1 MMELLFLT
9 GMSGAGKS
17 AAVRYLEDCGYF
29 CMDNVPPYVLPDLV
43 KSFFRGRNGEGF
55 STPKL
60 AFVVDIRSQ
69 EYLDGFDEALALID
83 EEVGCPYKVIFLEA
97 SDPVLIS
104 RYQQTR
110 RKHPLAG
117 KKGSLTMALSEER
130 KMLEDIRAIAT
141 VVVDT
146 SLLTD
151 AELCKAI
158 GEIIKDEDN
167 QSILVVVESF
177 GFKYG
182 LPVDCD
188 YVFDARFLPNP
199 FYLPQLRNYTGKD
212 EQIARYLE
220 DFTETGEFN
229 YMISELLSFVIPFYE
244 KEGKGSVHIGIGCT
258 GGRHRSV
265 YCAET
270 VARKLRENGIKCI
283 ITHRDIDK
291 EPHRYTKK
299 AEED

>member
-1 MMELLFLT
+1 MELLFLT

-97 SDPVLIS
+97 SDQVLIS

-110 RKHPLAG
+110 RKHPLAT
-117 KKGSLTMALSEER
+117 KKGSLTQALSEER
-130 KMLEDIRAIAT
+130 KMLENIREIAT

-146 SLLTD
+146 SFMTD
-151 AELCKAI
+151 NELCNAI
-158 GEIIKDEDN
+158 GEIIKSADA

-188 YVFDARFLPNP
+188 YVFDVRFLPNP
-199 FYLPQLRNYTGKD
+199 FYFPQMRNLTGKD
-212 EQIARYLE
+212 EAIAKYLE
-220 DFTETGEFN
+220 GFSETAEFN
-229 YMISELLSFVIPFYE
+229 YMTSELLRFVIPYYE

-265 YCAET
+265 YCSETIAKMLAE
-270 VARKLRENGIKCI
+270 RGIKCI
-283 ITHRDIDK
+283 ISHRDIDK

>member
-1 MMELLFLT
+1 MEILFLT

-60 AFVVDIRSQ
+60 AFVVDVRSQ

-97 SDPVLIS
+97 SDPVLIN
-104 RYQQTR
+104 RYQQSR
-110 RKHPLAG
+110 RKHPLAT
-117 KKGSLTMALSEER
+117 KKGSLTQAIAAER
-130 KMLEDIRAIAT
+130 KMLENIREIAT
-141 VVVDT
+141 VVIDT

-151 AELCKAI
+151 SELCKAI
-158 GEIIKDEDN
+158 GEIIKNADR
-167 QSILVVVESF
+167 QSIFGIVESF

-188 YVFDARFLPNP
+188 YVFDVRFLPNP
-199 FYLPQLRNYTGKD
+199 FYLPQLRNFTGKD
-212 EQIARYLE
+212 EEIAKYLE
-220 DFTETGEFN
+220 GFRETDEFN
-229 YMISELLSFVIPFYE
+229 YMTSELLSFVIPFYD
-244 KEGKGSVHIGIGCT
+244 KEGKGSVHIGVGCT

-270 VARKLRENGIKCI
+270 IARKLRENGIQCI
-283 ITHRDIDK
+283 TTHRDVDK
-291 EPHRYTKK
+291 EPHRYSKK
-299 AEED
+299 ADEP

>member
-1 MMELLFLT
+1 MELLFLT

-69 EYLDGFDEALALID
+69 EYLDGFDEALALIH
-83 EEVGCPYKVIFLEA
+83 EEVGVPYKVIFLEA
-97 SDPVLIS
+97 SDQVLIS

-117 KKGSLTMALSEER
+117 KMGSLTKAIAAER
-130 KMLEDIRAIAT
+130 KMLENIRGIAT
-141 VVVDT
+141 VIVDT
-146 SLLTD
+146 SFLTD
-151 AELCKAI
+151 SELCKTI
-158 GEIIKDEDN
+158 GDIIKNQDS

-188 YVFDARFLPNP
+188 YVFDVRFLPNP
-199 FYLPQLRNYTGKD
+199 FYLPQLRNHTGKD
-212 EQIARYLE
+212 KEIAKYLE
-220 DFTETGEFN
+220 GFSETDEFN
-229 YMISELLSFVIPFYE
+229 YMTSELLTYVIPFYA
-244 KEGKGSVHIGIGCT
+244 KEGKGCVHIGIGCT

-270 VARKLRENGIKCI
+270 IARKMGENGIKCI

-299 AEED
+299 ADED

>member
-1 MMELLFLT
+1 MELLFLT

-97 SDPVLIS
+97 SDQVLIS

-110 RKHPLAG
+110 RKHPLAT
-117 KKGSLTMALSEER
+117 KKGSLTQALSEER
-130 KMLEDIRAIAT
+130 KMLENIREIAT

-146 SLLTD
+146 SFMTD
-151 AELCKAI
+151 TELCKAI
-158 GEIIKDEDN
+158 GEIIKSADN

-188 YVFDARFLPNP
+188 YVFDVRFLPNP
-199 FYLPQLRNYTGKD
+199 FYFPQMRNLTGKD
-212 EQIARYLE
+212 EAIETYLE
-220 DFTETGEFN
+220 GFPETAEFN
-229 YMISELLSFVIPFYE
+229 YMTSELLRFVIPFYE

-265 YCAET
+265 YCTETISKMLAE
-270 VARKLRENGIKCI
+270 RGIKCI
-283 ITHRDIDK
+283 VSHRDIDK

-299 AEED
+299 AEDD

>member
-1 MMELLFLT
+1 MELLFLT

-43 KSFFRGRNGEGF
+43 KSFYRGRSGEGF

-60 AFVVDIRSQ
+60 AFVVDVRSQ
-69 EYLDGFDEALALID
+69 EYLDGFDEALAEID
-83 EEVGCPYKVIFLEA
+83 KEVGCPYKVIFLEA
-97 SDPVLIS
+97 SDSVLIS

-110 RKHPLAG
+110 RKHPLAK
-117 KKGSLTMALSEER
+117 KKGSLTQALQEER
-130 KMLEDIRAIAT
+130 KMLTDIREVAT
-141 VVVDT
+141 IVIDT
-146 SLLTD
+146 SLMTD
-151 AELCKAI
+151 AELCKNI
-158 GEIIKDEDN
+158 GEIIDNEDK
-167 QSILVVVESF
+167 QSILVIVESF

-188 YVFDARFLPNP
+188 YIFDVRFLPNP
-199 FYLPQLRNYTGKD
+199 FYFPQLRNHTGKD
-212 EQIARYLE
+212 EEIANYLE
-220 DFTETGEFN
+220 GFSETAEFN
-229 YMISELLSFVIPFYE
+229 YMTSELLRYVIPYYE
-244 KEGKGSVHIGIGCT
+244 KEGKGSVHIGVGCT

-270 VARKLRENGIKCI
+270 IAARLGESGIKCI
-283 ITHRDIDK
+283 ISHRDIDK

-299 AEED
+299 ADET

>member
-1 MMELLFLT
+1 MELLFLT

-43 KSFFRGRNGEGF
+43 KSFFRGGNGEGF

-97 SDPVLIS
+97 SDQVLIS

-110 RKHPLAG
+110 RKHPLAT
-117 KKGSLTMALSEER
+117 KKGSLTQALSEER
-130 KMLEDIRAIAT
+130 KMLENIREIAT

-146 SLLTD
+146 SFMTD
-151 AELCKAI
+151 TELCKAI
-158 GEIIKDEDN
+158 GEIIKSADN

-188 YVFDARFLPNP
+188 YVFDVRFLPNP
-199 FYLPQLRNYTGKD
+199 FYFPQMRNLTGKD
-212 EQIARYLE
+212 EAIETYLE
-220 DFTETGEFN
+220 GFPETAEFN
-229 YMISELLSFVIPFYE
+229 YMTSELLRFVIPFYE

-265 YCAET
+265 YCTETISKMLAE
-270 VARKLRENGIKCI
+270 RGIKCI
-283 ITHRDIDK
+283 VSHRDIDK

-299 AEED
+299 AEDD

>member
-1 MMELLFLT
+1 MEILFLT

-60 AFVVDIRSQ
+60 AFVVDVRSQ

-104 RYQQTR
+104 RYQQSR
-110 RKHPLAG
+110 RKHPLAT
-117 KKGSLTMALSEER
+117 KKGSLTQAITAER
-130 KMLEDIRAIAT
+130 KMLENIREIAT
-141 VVVDT
+141 VVIDT
-146 SLLTD
+146 SLLSD
-151 AELCKAI
+151 SELCKAI
-158 GEIIKDEDN
+158 GEIIKNADR
-167 QSILVVVESF
+167 QSIFVIVESF

-188 YVFDARFLPNP
+188 YIFDVRFLPNP
-199 FYLPQLRNYTGKD
+199 FYLPQLRNLTGKD
-212 EQIARYLE
+212 AEIAKYLE
-220 DFTETGEFN
+220 GFRETDEFN
-229 YMISELLSFVIPFYE
+229 YMTSELLSFVIPFYD
-244 KEGKGSVHIGIGCT
+244 KEGKGSVHIGVGCT

-270 VARKLRENGIKCI
+270 IARKLRENGIQCI
-283 ITHRDIDK
+283 TTHRDVDK
-291 EPHRYTKK
+291 EPHRYSKK
-299 AEED
+299 ADEP

>member
-1 MMELLFLT
+1 MELLFLT

-43 KSFFRGRNGEGF
+43 KSFYRGRSGEGF

-69 EYLDGFDEALALID
+69 EYLDGFDEALAEID

-97 SDPVLIS
+97 SDSVLIS

-110 RKHPLAG
+110 RKHPLA
-117 KKGSLTMALSEER
+117 KKTGSLTEALAEER
-130 KMLEDIRAIAT
+130 SMLTDIREVAT
-141 VVVDT
+141 IVIDT
-146 SLLTD
+146 SLMSD
-151 AELCKAI
+151 AELCKNI
-158 GEIIKDEDN
+158 GEIIENEDE
-167 QSILVVVESF
+167 QSILVIVESF

-199 FYLPQLRNYTGKD
+199 FYVPELRNLTGKD
-212 EQIARYLE
+212 EGVGKFLE
-220 DFTETGEFN
+220 EFGETEKFYN
-229 YMISELLSFVIPFYE
+229 KVADLMSFAIHYYIQ
-244 KEGKGSVHIGIGCT
+244 EGKGSVHIGVGCT

-265 YCAET
+265 YCAEK
-270 VARKLRENGIKCI
+270 VAEKLEACGIKCI
-283 ITHRDIDK
+283 MTHRDIDK

-299 AEED
+299 ADET

>member
-1 MMELLFLT
+1 MEILFLT

-43 KSFFRGRNGEGF
+43 KSFLRGRNGEGF

-60 AFVVDIRSQ
+60 AFVVDVRSQ
-69 EYLDGFDEALALID
+69 EYLDGFDEALAQID

-97 SDPVLIS
+97 SDSVLIS

-110 RKHPLAG
+110 RKHPLAK
-117 KKGSLTMALSEER
+117 KKGSLTKAIQEER
-130 KMLEDIRAIAT
+130 DMLRDIREIAT
-141 VVVDT
+141 VVDT
-146 SLLTD
+146 SMMSD
-151 AELCKAI
+151 SDLCYAI
-158 GEIIKDEDN
+158 GEIIKSEED

-188 YVFDARFLPNP
+188 YIFDVRFLPNP
-199 FYLPQLRNYTGKD
+199 FYVPELRNFTGMD
-212 EQIARYLE
+212 EEIGKYLE
-220 DFTETGEFN
+220 GFKETEEFN
-229 YMISELLSFVIPFYE
+229 QKAADILAFAIPYYM
-244 KEGKGSVHIGIGCT
+244 KEGKGSVHIGVGCT

-265 YCAET
+265 YCTEMIAK
-270 VARKLRENGIKCI
+270 KLGESGIKCI
-283 ITHRDIDK
+283 TNHRDIEK

-299 AEED
+299 AEES

>member
-1 MMELLFLT
+1 MELLFLT

-43 KSFFRGRNGEGF
+43 KSFFKGRNGEGF

-83 EEVGCPYKVIFLEA
+83 EEVGCPYKVLFLEA

-110 RKHPLAG
+110 RKHPLAT
-117 KKGSLTMALSEER
+117 KKGSLTQALAEER
-130 KMLEDIRAIAT
+130 KMLENIRAIAT
-141 VVVDT
+141 VVIDT
-146 SLLTD
+146 SLLSDT
-151 AELCKAI
+151 ELYKAL
-158 GEIIKDEDN
+158 GEIIKSEDR
-167 QSILVVVESF
+167 QSILVVIESF

-188 YVFDARFLPNP
+188 YVFDVRFLPNP
-199 FYLPQLRNYTGKD
+199 FYLPQLRNFTGKD
-212 EQIARYLE
+212 KEIADYLE
-220 DFTETGEFN
+220 GFDETDDFI
-229 YMISELLSFVIPFYE
+229 YMTSELLRFVIPYYE

-265 YCAET
+265 YCTEMVAKKLAEG
-270 VARKLRENGIKCI
+270 GIQCV
-283 ITHRDIDK
+283 TNHRDVDK

-299 AEED
+299 ADDV

>member
-1 MMELLFLT
+1 MEILFVT

-69 EYLDGFDEALALID
+69 EYLDGFDEALALIT

-97 SDPVLIS
+97 SDQVLIS

-110 RKHPLAG
+110 RKHPLAT
-117 KKGSLTMALSEER
+117 KKGSLTQALSEER
-130 KMLEDIRAIAT
+130 KMLENIREVAT
-141 VVVDT
+141 VVIDT
-146 SLLTD
+146 SLMKD
-151 AELCKAI
+151 SELCNAI
-158 GEIIKDEDN
+158 GEVIKNGEN
-167 QSILVVVESF
+167 QSILVVIESF

-188 YVFDARFLPNP
+188 YVFDVRFLPNP
-199 FYLPQLRNYTGKD
+199 FYLPQLRNFTGKD
-212 EQIARYLE
+212 KAIADYLE
-220 DFTETGEFN
+220 GFSETDEFN
-229 YMISELLSFVIPFYE
+229 YMTAELLTFVIPFYE

-265 YCAET
+265 YCSET
-270 VARKLRENGIKCI
+270 VARKLGEHGIKCI
-283 ITHRDIDK
+283 ISHRDIDK

-299 AEED
+299 VDED

>member
-1 MMELLFLT
+1 MELLFLT

-97 SDPVLIS
+97 SDSVLIS

-117 KKGSLTMALSEER
+117 KKGSLTLALSEER
-130 KMLEDIRAIAT
+130 KMLADIRAIAT

-146 SLLTD
+146 SLLSD

-158 GEIIKDEDN
+158 GDIIKSSDT

-188 YVFDARFLPNP
+188 YVFDVRFLPNP

-212 EQIARYLE
+212 EQIANYL
-220 DFTETGEFN
+220 DGFSETAEFN
-229 YMISELLSFVIPFYE
+229 YMTSELLRFVIPYYE

-265 YCAET
+265 YCTET
-270 VARKLRENGIKCI
+270 IAKMLGERGIKCI
-283 ITHRDIDK
+283 ISHRDIDK

-299 AEED
+299 ADEL

>member
-1 MMELLFLT
+1 MELLFLT

-97 SDPVLIS
+97 SDSVLIS

-117 KKGSLTMALSEER
+117 KKGSLTLALSEER

-146 SLLTD
+146 SLLSD

-158 GEIIKDEDN
+158 GEIIKNDDS

-188 YVFDARFLPNP
+188 YVFDVRFLPNP

-212 EQIARYLE
+212 EQIANYL
-220 DFTETGEFN
+220 DGFSETAEFN
-229 YMISELLSFVIPFYE
+229 YMTSELLRFVIPYYE
-244 KEGKGSVHIGIGCT
+244 QEGKGSVHIGIGCT

-265 YCAET
+265 YCTET
-270 VARKLRENGIKCI
+270 IAKMLGERGIKCI
-283 ITHRDIDK
+283 VSHRDIDK

-299 AEED
+299 ADEL

>member
-1 MMELLFLT
+1 MELLFLT

-43 KSFFRGRNGEGF
+43 KSFYRGRSGEGF

-60 AFVVDIRSQ
+60 AFVVDVRSQ
-69 EYLDGFDEALALID
+69 EYLDGFDDALALID
-83 EEVGCPYKVIFLEA
+83 DEVGCPYKVVFLEA
-97 SDPVLIS
+97 SDAVLIS

-110 RKHPLAG
+110 RKHPLAK
-117 KKGSLTMALSEER
+117 KKGSLTGALAEER
-130 KMLEDIRAIAT
+130 KMLENIRAIAT
-141 VVVDT
+141 VVIDT

-151 AELCKAI
+151 AELCNAI
-158 GEIIKDEDN
+158 GEIIKDEN
-167 QSILVVVESF
+167 TQSILVVVESF

-199 FYLPQLRNYTGKD
+199 FYLPQLRNFTGKD
-212 EQIARYLE
+212 KQIADYL
-220 DFTETGEFN
+220 DGFKETAEFN
-229 YMISELLSFVIPFYE
+229 YMISELLSFVIPYYE

-265 YCAET
+265 YCVET
-270 VARKLRENGIKCI
+270 VAKKLAESGIKCVV
-283 ITHRDIDK
+283 THRDVDK
-291 EPHRYTKK
+291 EPHRYSKK
-299 AEED
+299 ADET

>member
-1 MMELLFLT
+1 MELLFLT

-43 KSFFRGRNGEGF
+43 KSFYRGRSGEGF

-60 AFVVDIRSQ
+60 AFVVDVRSQ
-69 EYLDGFDEALALID
+69 EYLDGFDEALAEID
-83 EEVGCPYKVIFLEA
+83 EEVGCPYKVLFLEA

-110 RKHPLAG
+110 RKHPLAK
-117 KKGSLTMALSEER
+117 KKGSLTQALSEER
-130 KMLEDIRAIAT
+130 KMLENIRGIAT
-141 VVVDT
+141 VVIDT
-146 SLLTD
+146 SLMTD
-151 AELCKAI
+151 SELCNAI
-158 GEIIKDEDN
+158 GEIIKSEES

-188 YVFDARFLPNP
+188 YVFDVRFLPNP
-199 FYLPQLRNYTGKD
+199 FYLLPLRNLTGKD
-212 EQIARYLE
+212 EEIGKYLE
-220 DFTETGEFN
+220 GFSETAEFN
-229 YMISELLSFVIPFYE
+229 YMVTELLAYVIPYYQ

-265 YCAET
+265 YCTET
-270 VARKLRENGIKCI
+270 VAKMLAERGIKCI
-283 ITHRDIDK
+283 TNHRDVDK
-291 EPHRYTKK
+291 EPHRYTRK
-299 AEED
+299 AEES

>member
-1 MMELLFLT
+1 MEILFVT

-69 EYLDGFDEALALID
+69 EYLDGFDEALALIT

-97 SDPVLIS
+97 SDQVLIS

-110 RKHPLAG
+110 RKHPLAT
-117 KKGSLTMALSEER
+117 KKGSLTQALSEER
-130 KMLEDIRAIAT
+130 KMLENIREVAT
-141 VVVDT
+141 VVIDT
-146 SLLTD
+146 SLMKD
-151 AELCKAI
+151 SELCNAI
-158 GEIIKDEDN
+158 GEVIKTGEN
-167 QSILVVVESF
+167 QSILVVIESF

-188 YVFDARFLPNP
+188 YVFDVRFLPNP

-212 EQIARYLE
+212 KAIADYLE
-220 DFTETGEFN
+220 GFSETDECAYRNRLYGRKTQVR
-229 YMISELLSFVIPFYE
+229 ILLRD
-244 KEGKGSVHIGIGCT
+244 C
-258 GGRHRSV
+258 
-265 YCAET
+265 CQET
-270 VARKLRENGIKCI
+270 R
-283 ITHRDIDK
+283 
-291 EPHRYTKK
+291 
-299 AEED
+299 

>member
-1 MMELLFLT
+1 MELLFLT

-97 SDPVLIS
+97 SDQVLIS

-110 RKHPLAG
+110 RKHPLAT
-117 KKGSLTMALSEER
+117 KKGSLTQALSEER
-130 KMLEDIRAIAT
+130 KMLENIREIAT

-146 SLLTD
+146 SFMTD

-158 GEIIKDEDN
+158 GEIIKSADN

-188 YVFDARFLPNP
+188 YVFDVRFLPNP
-199 FYLPQLRNYTGKD
+199 FYFPQMRNLTGKD
-212 EQIARYLE
+212 EAIETYLE
-220 DFTETGEFN
+220 GFPETAEFN
-229 YMISELLSFVIPFYE
+229 YMTSELLRFVIPFYE

-265 YCAET
+265 YCTETISKMLAE
-270 VARKLRENGIKCI
+270 RGIKCI
-283 ITHRDIDK
+283 VSHRDIDK

-299 AEED
+299 AEDD

>member
-1 MMELLFLT
+1 MEILFLT

-97 SDPVLIS
+97 SDQVLIS

-117 KKGSLTMALSEER
+117 KKGSLTKALTEER
-130 KMLEDIRAIAT
+130 KMLENIREIAT

-146 SLLTD
+146 SFMTD

-158 GEIIKDEDN
+158 GEIIKSADN

-188 YVFDARFLPNP
+188 YVFDVRFLPNP
-199 FYLPQLRNYTGKD
+199 FYLPQLRNFTGKD
-212 EQIARYLE
+212 EEIAKYLE
-220 DFTETGEFN
+220 GFTETNEFN
-229 YMISELLSFVIPFYE
+229 YMTSEILSYVIPYYE

-265 YCAET
+265 TLANALYE
-270 VARKLRENGIKCI
+270 RMKNHEDYGFKIE
-283 ITHRDIDK
+283 HRDIEKDT
-291 EPHRYTKK
+291 HRKK
-299 AEED
+299 

>member
-1 MMELLFLT
+1 MELLFLT

-43 KSFFRGRNGEGF
+43 KSFYRGRSGEGF

-69 EYLDGFDEALALID
+69 EYLDGFDEALAEID

-97 SDPVLIS
+97 SDSVLIS

-110 RKHPLAG
+110 RKHPLA
-117 KKGSLTMALSEER
+117 KKTGSLTEALAEER
-130 KMLEDIRAIAT
+130 SMLTDIREVAT
-141 VVVDT
+141 IVIDT
-146 SLLTD
+146 SLMSD
-151 AELCKAI
+151 AELCKNI
-158 GEIIKDEDN
+158 GEIIENEDE
-167 QSILVVVESF
+167 QSILVIVESF

-199 FYLPQLRNYTGKD
+199 FYVPELRNLTGKD
-212 EQIARYLE
+212 E
-220 DFTETGEFN
+220 
-229 YMISELLSFVIPFYE
+229 
-244 KEGKGSVHIGIGCT
+244 
-258 GGRHRSV
+258 
-265 YCAET
+265 
-270 VARKLRENGIKCI
+270 
-283 ITHRDIDK
+283 
-291 EPHRYTKK
+291 
-299 AEED
+299 

>member
-1 MMELLFLT
+1 MELLFLT

-69 EYLDGFDEALALID
+69 EYLDGFDEALALIHD
-83 EEVGCPYKVIFLEA
+83 EVGVPYKVIFLEA
-97 SDPVLIS
+97 SDQVLIS

-117 KKGSLTMALSEER
+117 TKGSLTKALSEER
-130 KMLEDIRAIAT
+130 KMLENIREIAT

-146 SLLTD
+146 SFLTD
-151 AELCKAI
+151 AELCKTI
-158 GEIIKDEDN
+158 GDIIKKQDN

-188 YVFDARFLPNP
+188 YVFDVRFLPNP
-199 FYLPQLRNYTGKD
+199 FYLPTLRNFTGKD
-212 EQIARYLE
+212 EEIAKYLE
-220 DFTETGEFN
+220 GFRETDEFN
-229 YMISELLSFVIPFYE
+229 YMTSEILSFVIPFYE
-244 KEGKGSVHIGIGCT
+244 KEGKGSVHIGVGCT

-270 VARKLRENGIKCI
+270 IARKMGENGIKCI

-299 AEED
+299 ADED

>member
-1 MMELLFLT
+1 MELLFLT

-43 KSFFRGRNGEGF
+43 KSFYRGRNGEGF

-83 EEVGCPYKVIFLEA
+83 EEVGCPYKVVFLEA

-110 RKHPLAG
+110 RKHPLAK
-117 KKGSLTMALSEER
+117 KKGALTEALAAER
-130 KMLEDIRAIAT
+130 TMLRDIRGIAT
-141 VVVDT
+141 VVIDT
-146 SLLTD
+146 SLMTD

-158 GEIIKDEDN
+158 GDIIKNGDD

-188 YVFDARFLPNP
+188 YVFDVRFLPNP
-199 FYLPQLRNYTGKD
+199 FYLPQLRNFTGKD
-212 EQIARYLE
+212 EQIAKYLE
-220 DFTETGEFN
+220 GFRETDEFN
-229 YMISELLSFVIPFYE
+229 YMTSEILTFVIPFYE

-270 VARKLRENGIKCI
+270 IARKMAENGIKCI
-283 ITHRDIDK
+283 ISHRDIDK
-291 EPHRYTKK
+291 EPHRYKKK

>member
-1 MMELLFLT
+1 MELLFLT

-69 EYLDGFDEALALID
+69 EYLDGFDEALALIHD
-83 EEVGCPYKVIFLEA
+83 EVGVPYKVIFLEA
-97 SDPVLIS
+97 SDQVLIS

-117 KKGSLTMALSEER
+117 KKGSLTKALTEER
-130 KMLEDIRAIAT
+130 KMLENIREIAT
-141 VVVDT
+141 VVIDT
-146 SLLTD
+146 SFLKD
-151 AELCKAI
+151 SELCKAI
-158 GEIIKDEDN
+158 GEIIKNQDS

-188 YVFDARFLPNP
+188 YVF
-199 FYLPQLRNYTGKD
+199 YLPQLRNFTGKD
-212 EQIARYLE
+212 EEIAKYLE
-220 DFTETGEFN
+220 GFRETDEFN
-229 YMISELLSFVIPFYE
+229 YMTSEILSFVIPFYE

-265 YCAET
+265 YCTET
-270 VARKLRENGIKCI
+270 IAKKMSENGIKCI
-283 ITHRDIDK
+283 VTHRDIDK

-299 AEED
+299 ADED

>member
-1 MMELLFLT
+1 MEILFLT

-29 CMDNVPPYVLPDLV
+29 CMDNVPPYLLPDLV

-60 AFVVDIRSQ
+60 AFVVDVRSQ

-104 RYQQTR
+104 RYQQSR
-110 RKHPLAG
+110 RKHPLAT
-117 KKGSLTMALSEER
+117 KKGSLTQAITAER
-130 KMLEDIRAIAT
+130 KMLENIREIAT
-141 VVVDT
+141 VVIDT
-146 SLLTD
+146 SLLSD
-151 AELCKAI
+151 SELCKAI
-158 GEIIKDEDN
+158 GEIIKNADR
-167 QSILVVVESF
+167 QSIFVIVESF

-188 YVFDARFLPNP
+188 YIFDVRFLPNP
-199 FYLPQLRNYTGKD
+199 FYLPQLRNFTGKD
-212 EQIARYLE
+212 AEIAKYLE
-220 DFTETGEFN
+220 GFRETDEFN
-229 YMISELLSFVIPFYE
+229 YMTSELLSFVIPFYD
-244 KEGKGSVHIGIGCT
+244 KEGKGSVHIGVGCT

-270 VARKLRENGIKCI
+270 IAGRLRENGIQCI
-283 ITHRDIDK
+283 TTHRDVDK
-291 EPHRYTKK
+291 EPHRYSKK
-299 AEED
+299 ADEP

>member
-1 MMELLFLT
+1 MELLFLT

-43 KSFFRGRNGEGF
+43 KSFYRGRSGEGF

-60 AFVVDIRSQ
+60 AFVVDVRSQ
-69 EYLDGFDEALALID
+69 EYLDGFDEALAEID

-97 SDPVLIS
+97 SDSVLIS

-110 RKHPLAG
+110 RKHPLAK
-117 KKGSLTMALSEER
+117 KKGSLTQALQEER
-130 KMLEDIRAIAT
+130 KMLTDIREVAT
-141 VVVDT
+141 IVIDT
-146 SLLTD
+146 SLMTD
-151 AELCKAI
+151 AELCKNI
-158 GEIIKDEDN
+158 GEIIDNEDK
-167 QSILVVVESF
+167 QSILVIVESF

-188 YVFDARFLPNP
+188 YIFDVRFLPNP
-199 FYLPQLRNYTGKD
+199 FYFPQLRNYTGKD
-212 EQIARYLE
+212 EEIANYLE
-220 DFTETGEFN
+220 GFSETAEFN
-229 YMISELLSFVIPFYE
+229 YMTSELLRYVIPYYE
-244 KEGKGSVHIGIGCT
+244 KEGKGSVHIGVGCT

-270 VARKLRENGIKCI
+270 IAARLGESGIKCI
-283 ITHRDIDK
+283 ISHRDIDK

-299 AEED
+299 ADET

>member
-1 MMELLFLT
+1 MEILFLT

-60 AFVVDIRSQ
+60 AFVVDVRSQ

-104 RYQQTR
+104 RYQQSR
-110 RKHPLAG
+110 RKHPLAK
-117 KKGSLTMALSEER
+117 KKGSLTQALAEER
-130 KMLEDIRAIAT
+130 KMLENIREIAT

-158 GEIIKDEDN
+158 GEIIKSEDGQN
-167 QSILVVVESF
+167 ILVVVESF

-188 YVFDARFLPNP
+188 YVFDVRFLPNP
-199 FYLPQLRNYTGKD
+199 FYLPQLRNFTGKD
-212 EQIARYLE
+212 PEIAKYLE
-220 DFTETGEFN
+220 GFRETDEFN
-229 YMISELLSFVIPFYE
+229 YMTSEILSFVIPFYE

-270 VARKLRENGIKCI
+270 IARKIAENGIKCI
-283 ITHRDIDK
+283 VNHRDVEK

-299 AEED
+299 ADES

>member
-1 MMELLFLT
+1 MELLFLT

-83 EEVGCPYKVIFLEA
+83 DEVGCPYKVIFLEA
-97 SDPVLIS
+97 SDSVLIS

-110 RKHPLAG
+110 RQHPLAK
-117 KKGSLTMALSEER
+117 KKGALTKAIAEER
-130 KMLEDIRAIAT
+130 KMLENIRAIAT
-141 VVVDT
+141 VVIDT
-146 SLLTD
+146 SLLSD
-151 AELCKAI
+151 AELTKAI
-158 GEIIKDEDN
+158 GEIIRTEDN

-188 YVFDARFLPNP
+188 YVFDVRFLPNP

-212 EQIARYLE
+212 KKIADYL
-220 DFTETGEFN
+220 DGFSETAEFN
-229 YMISELLSFVIPFYE
+229 YMTSELLAFVIPFYE
-244 KEGKGSVHIGIGCT
+244 KEGKGSVHIGVGCT

-270 VARKLRENGIKCI
+270 IVQKLAEHGIKCI
-283 ITHRDIDK
+283 ISHRDIDK
-291 EPHRYTKK
+291 EPHRYSKK
-299 AEED
+299 ADET

>member
-1 MMELLFLT
+1 MEILFLT

-29 CMDNVPPYVLPDLV
+29 CMDNVPPYVLPDLI

-55 STPKL
+55 SAPKL

-69 EYLDGFDEALALID
+69 EYLDGFDEALGQID
-83 EEVGCPYKVIFLEA
+83 EELACSYKVIFLEA
-97 SDPVLIS
+97 SDAVLIS

-110 RKHPLAG
+110 RKHPLAK
-117 KKGSLTMALSEER
+117 KKGSLTTALATER
-130 KMLEDIRAIAT
+130 SMLEDIRAIAT
-141 VVVDT
+141 VVIDT
-146 SLLTD
+146 SLMTNT
-151 AELCKAI
+151 ELCKSI
-158 GEIIKDEDN
+158 GKIIKNEEE
-167 QSILVVVESF
+167 QSILVLIESF

-199 FYLPQLRNYTGKD
+199 FYVPELRDFTGKD
-212 EQIARYLE
+212 EEICKYLDGFAE
-220 DFTETGEFN
+220 TEEFN
-229 YMISELLSFVIPFYE
+229 SKTADLLGFTIPFFI
-244 KEGKGSVHIGIGCT
+244 KEGKGSVHIGVGCT

-270 VARKLRENGIKCI
+270 VARKLSEKGIQCVVS
-283 ITHRDIDK
+283 HRDIEK
-291 EPHRYTKK
+291 EPLRYTKK
-299 AEED
+299 ADEN

>member
-1 MMELLFLT
+1 MELLFLT

-43 KSFFRGRNGEGF
+43 KSFYRGRSGEGF

-69 EYLDGFDEALALID
+69 EYLDGFDEALAEID

-97 SDPVLIS
+97 SDSVLIS

-110 RKHPLAG
+110 RKHPLA
-117 KKGSLTMALSEER
+117 KKTGSLTEALAEER
-130 KMLEDIRAIAT
+130 SMLTDIREVAT
-141 VVVDT
+141 IVIDT
-146 SLLTD
+146 SLMSD
-151 AELCKAI
+151 AELCKNI
-158 GEIIKDEDN
+158 GEIIENEDE
-167 QSILVVVESF
+167 QSILVIVESF

-199 FYLPQLRNYTGKD
+199 FYVPELRNLTGKD
-212 EQIARYLE
+212 EGVGKFLE
-220 DFTETGEFN
+220 EFGETEKFYN
-229 YMISELLSFVIPFYE
+229 KVADLMSFAIHYYIQ
-244 KEGKGSVHIGIGCT
+244 EGKGSVHIGVGCT

-265 YCAET
+265 YCAEK
-270 VARKLRENGIKCI
+270 VAEKLEACGIKCI
-283 ITHRDIDK
+283 TTHRDIDK

-299 AEED
+299 ADET

>member
-1 MMELLFLT
+1 MELLFLT

-110 RKHPLAG
+110 RKHPLAT
-117 KKGSLTMALSEER
+117 KKGSLTQAISEER

-146 SLLTD
+146 SFMTD
-151 AELCKAI
+151 NELCNAI
-158 GEIIKDEDN
+158 GEIIKSADS

-188 YVFDARFLPNP
+188 YVFDVRFLPNP
-199 FYLPQLRNYTGKD
+199 FYFPQMRYLTGKD
-212 EQIARYLE
+212 EAVAKYLE
-220 DFTETGEFN
+220 GFSETDEFN
-229 YMISELLSFVIPFYE
+229 Y
-244 KEGKGSVHIGIGCT
+244 KGKGSVHIGIGCT

-265 YCAET
+265 YCTET
-270 VARKLRENGIKCI
+270 IAQKLSEHGIKCI
-283 ITHRDIDK
+283 ISHRDIDK

-299 AEED
+299 ADED

>member
-1 MMELLFLT
+1 MELLFLT

-43 KSFFRGRNGEGF
+43 KSFYKGRSGEGF

-60 AFVVDIRSQ
+60 AFVVDVRSQ

-83 EEVGCPYKVIFLEA
+83 EEVGIPYKVLFLEA

-110 RKHPLAG
+110 RKHPLAK
-117 KKGSLTMALSEER
+117 KKGSLTQALAEER
-130 KMLEDIRAIAT
+130 KMLENIREIAT
-141 VVVDT
+141 VVIDT
-146 SLLTD
+146 SLLSD
-151 AELCKAI
+151 AELYKAL
-158 GEIIKDEDN
+158 GEIIKSGDN

-188 YVFDARFLPNP
+188 YVFDVRFLPNP
-199 FYLPQLRNYTGKD
+199 FYFPQLRNFTGKD
-212 EQIARYLE
+212 QEIADYL
-220 DFTETGEFN
+220 DGFPETAEFN
-229 YMISELLSFVIPFYE
+229 YMTSELLTFVIPFYE
-244 KEGKGSVHIGIGCT
+244 KEGKGSVHIGVGCT

-270 VARKLRENGIKCI
+270 IAGKLNENGIKCI
-283 ITHRDIDK
+283 TNHRDIEK

-299 AEED
+299 ADET

>member
-1 MMELLFLT
+1 MELLFLT

-43 KSFFRGRNGEGF
+43 KSFYRGRSGEGF

-60 AFVVDIRSQ
+60 AFVVDVRSQ
-69 EYLDGFDEALALID
+69 EYLDGFDEALAEID

-97 SDPVLIS
+97 SDSVLIS

-110 RKHPLAG
+110 RKHPLAK
-117 KKGSLTMALSEER
+117 KKGSLTQALQEER
-130 KMLEDIRAIAT
+130 KMLTDIREVAT
-141 VVVDT
+141 FVIDT
-146 SLLTD
+146 SLMTD
-151 AELCKAI
+151 AELCKNI
-158 GEIIKDEDN
+158 GEIIDNEDK
-167 QSILVVVESF
+167 QSILVIVESF

-188 YVFDARFLPNP
+188 YVFDVRFLPNP
-199 FYLPQLRNYTGKD
+199 FYFPQLRNHTGKD
-212 EQIARYLE
+212 EEIAKYLE
-220 DFTETGEFN
+220 GFSETAEFN
-229 YMISELLSFVIPFYE
+229 YMTSELLRYVIPYYE
-244 KEGKGSVHIGIGCT
+244 KEGKGSVHIGVGCT

-270 VARKLRENGIKCI
+270 IAAKLGESGIKCI
-283 ITHRDIDK
+283 ISHRDIDK
-291 EPHRYTKK
+291 EPHRYTRK
-299 AEED
+299 ADEN

>member
-1 MMELLFLT
+1 
-9 GMSGAGKS
+9 MSGAGKS

-43 KSFFRGRNGEGF
+43 KSFYRGRNGEGF

-83 EEVGCPYKVIFLEA
+83 EEVGCPYKVVFLEA

-110 RKHPLAG
+110 RKHPLAK
-117 KKGSLTMALSEER
+117 KKGALTEALAAER
-130 KMLEDIRAIAT
+130 TMLRDIRGIAT
-141 VVVDT
+141 VVIDT
-146 SLLTD
+146 SLMTD

-158 GEIIKDEDN
+158 GDIIKNGDD

-188 YVFDARFLPNP
+188 YVFDVRFLPNP
-199 FYLPQLRNYTGKD
+199 FYLPQLRNFTGKD
-212 EQIARYLE
+212 EQIAKYLE
-220 DFTETGEFN
+220 GFRETDEFN
-229 YMISELLSFVIPFYE
+229 YMTSEILTFVIPFYE

-270 VARKLRENGIKCI
+270 IARKMAENGIKCI
-283 ITHRDIDK
+283 ISHRDIDK
-291 EPHRYTKK
+291 EPHRYKKK

>member
-1 MMELLFLT
+1 MELLFLT

-97 SDPVLIS
+97 SDQVLIS

-110 RKHPLAG
+110 RKHPLAT
-117 KKGSLTMALSEER
+117 KKGSLTQALSEER
-130 KMLEDIRAIAT
+130 KMLENIREIAT

-146 SLLTD
+146 SFMTD

-158 GEIIKDEDN
+158 GEIIKSADN

-188 YVFDARFLPNP
+188 YVFDVRFLPNP
-199 FYLPQLRNYTGKD
+199 FYFPQMRNLTGKD
-212 EQIARYLE
+212 EAIATYLE
-220 DFTETGEFN
+220 GFPETAEFN
-229 YMISELLSFVIPFYE
+229 YMTSELLRFVIPFYE

-265 YCAET
+265 YCTET
-270 VARKLRENGIKCI
+270 ISKMLGERGIKCI
-283 ITHRDIDK
+283 VSHRDIDK

-299 AEED
+299 AEDD